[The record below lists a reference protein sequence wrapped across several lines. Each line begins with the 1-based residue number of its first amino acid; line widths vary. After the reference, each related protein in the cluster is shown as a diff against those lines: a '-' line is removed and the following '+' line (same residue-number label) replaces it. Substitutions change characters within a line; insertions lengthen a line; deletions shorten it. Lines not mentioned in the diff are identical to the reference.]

1 MHNGTSQNGP
11 NGRLLPSGVTLNS
24 HTFYMETHW
33 LVSITVMLQGV
44 CISDQSLKFSAP
56 QAPPPRPKF
65 FKCPHDLWPSSLGKT
80 TILKGKNLMLWDKAL
95 IESYFL
101 PTCPGIPRNICLIC
115 ACHRLLLFWQ
125 EKFEVS
131 FSSYKI
137 SLCSKLPHFGGA
149 TLNNFGCVYLT

>member
-1 MHNGTSQNGP
+1 M
-11 NGRLLPSGVTLNS
+11 
-24 HTFYMETHW
+24 FYMETHW
-33 LVSITVMLQGV
+33 LVSITVMSQGV

-56 QAPPPRPKF
+56 QPPPPCPKF
-65 FKCPHDLWPSSLGKT
+65 FKCPHDLWPYFAKT

-101 PTCPGIPRNICLIC
+101 PTCLGIPKNICLIC

-131 FSSYKI
+131 FSSDKI
-137 SLCSKLPHFGGA
+137 SLFKVTSFWWG
-149 TLNNFGCVYLT
+149 NFEQLWLCLFDIKACAMKQLFSHLEKRGCGDLSLCD